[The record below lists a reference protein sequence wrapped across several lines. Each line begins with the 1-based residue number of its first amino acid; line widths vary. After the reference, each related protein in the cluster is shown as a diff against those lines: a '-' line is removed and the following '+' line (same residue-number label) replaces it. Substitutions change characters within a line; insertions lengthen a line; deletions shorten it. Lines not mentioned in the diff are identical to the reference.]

1 MLAETDFR
9 PGLWP
14 NPSPFRVVESGS
26 LSQIMTMPTTI
37 GHYTL
42 TSKLGEGGMGE
53 VYRATDTRL
62 GREVAVKVLPPA
74 VARDPERMARFKR
87 EARVLAS
94 LNHPNIATI
103 FGVEDEA
110 LVMELIE
117 GDTLCERIKSGP
129 IPVEDSLRIA
139 QEICAALEYAHQ
151 RGVIHRD
158 LKPANV
164 KAADRIKVLDFG
176 LAKMQEV
183 VDPSGD
189 ATITDAT
196 QAGMILGTA
205 AYMSPEQASGRPV
218 DARSDIFSF
227 GVLLYEML
235 SGRRAFSENTPIST
249 MGAVLHKEPKPL
261 REIAPEVPAELEAV
275 VVHCMAKKPA
285 ERFQSMPEVREALKK
300 APGRAA
306 AATEPEG
313 PSLAVLPFANLS
325 ADKENEYFS
334 DGLAEEIL
342 IALSQVKGLRVAAR
356 SSSFSF
362 KGKQADPG
370 EIAAKLNVG
379 HVLDGSV
386 RRAGNRMRVMV
397 QLVDARK
404 CIPLW
409 SERYD
414 RQMDDIFEVQDE
426 IARAIAAQLQ
436 VTLGTGVKQ
445 ATQNLEAYE
454 LYLKGRHYLYQRLAS
469 TMRLAIQCFDQAIQL
484 DAEFALAYAGLA
496 DCYAI
501 LRVYGFIRH
510 EEGQRPALA
519 AVTKARALEPNS
531 WEVQYSQGL
540 YTFYFGKW
548 RESGAHFERAVQ
560 LNPRSPLA
568 HGYFAIYLAMDR
580 KRDEAMSHAQTAC
593 RLDPL
598 NPFTYGLAACTCQL
612 LNDAPAGLTLA
623 EKALELQPDFLF
635 GLWITGLL
643 QCELGRL
650 EEAVTTLERV
660 TGISRAPIFVGLL
673 AMGYAQAGRRE
684 DALRVLRELEERR
697 ERGEFVPAWSC
708 AGVLAV
714 LGDAAK
720 LREALKDA
728 LEECSPAFD
737 IRLTA
742 SNVLDVFRSDAEIDR
757 LLKQFFGY

>member
-1 MLAETDFR
+1 
-9 PGLWP
+9 
-14 NPSPFRVVESGS
+14 
-26 LSQIMTMPTTI
+26 MTMPSNI
-37 GHYTL
+37 SHYTL

-53 VYRATDTRL
+53 VYRAMDTRL
-62 GREVAVKVLPPA
+62 GREVAVKVLPA
-74 VARDPERMARFKR
+74 ALARDPERLARFKR

-117 GDTLCERIKSGP
+117 GDTLGDRIKRGA
-129 IPVEDSLRIA
+129 IPVEESLRIA
-139 QEICAALEYAHQ
+139 QEIAAALEYAHQ
-151 RGVIHRD
+151 HGVIHRD

-164 KAADRIKVLDFG
+164 KAGERVKVLDFG

-183 VDPSGD
+183 AADAGGD
-189 ATITDAT
+189 ATITGAT

-235 SGRRAFSENTPIST
+235 SGRRAFSEDTPIST
-249 MGAVLHKEPKPL
+249 MGAILHKEPKPL
-261 REIAPEVPAELEAV
+261 REIAPEVPADLENV
-275 VVHCMAKKPA
+275 VSRCMAKKPA

-300 APGRAA
+300 APARAA
-306 AATEPEG
+306 AAEAEG

-362 KGKQADPG
+362 KGKQADAG

-386 RRAGNRMRVMV
+386 RRAGNRVRVTV

-414 RQMDDIFEVQDE
+414 RQMEDIFAVQDE

-445 ATQNLEAYE
+445 ATQNVEAYE
-454 LYLKGRHYLYQRLAS
+454 LYLKGRHFLNQRLAS
-469 TMRLAIQCFDQAIQL
+469 TMRLAMQCFEQAIRL
-484 DAEFALAYAGLA
+484 DADFALPYAGLA

-510 EEGQRPALA
+510 RGGSAGGAGCGGQ
-519 AVTKARALEPNS
+519 
-531 WEVQYSQGL
+531 
-540 YTFYFGKW
+540 GK
-548 RESGAHFERAVQ
+548 GAGAELVGSER
-560 LNPRSPLA
+560 LPGTLRLL
-568 HGYFAIYLAMDR
+568 FR
-580 KRDEAMSHAQTAC
+580 KM
-593 RLDPL
+593 
-598 NPFTYGLAACTCQL
+598 
-612 LNDAPAGLTLA
+612 
-623 EKALELQPDFLF
+623 
-635 GLWITGLL
+635 
-643 QCELGRL
+643 
-650 EEAVTTLERV
+650 
-660 TGISRAPIFVGLL
+660 
-673 AMGYAQAGRRE
+673 
-684 DALRVLRELEERR
+684 
-697 ERGEFVPAWSC
+697 
-708 AGVLAV
+708 AGVRGSL
-714 LGDAAK
+714 
-720 LREALKDA
+720 
-728 LEECSPAFD
+728 
-737 IRLTA
+737 
-742 SNVLDVFRSDAEIDR
+742 
-757 LLKQFFGY
+757 

>member
-1 MLAETDFR
+1 VLK
-9 PGLWP
+9 
-14 NPSPFRVVESGS
+14 SG
-26 LSQIMTMPTTI
+26 IFDTAMTTMPSTI

-62 GREVAVKVLPPA
+62 GREVAVKVLPAA
-74 VARDPERMARFKR
+74 VAGDPERLARFKR

-117 GDTLCERIKSGP
+117 GDTLSERIKRGA
-129 IPVEDSLRIA
+129 IPVEESVRIA
-139 QEICAALEYAHQ
+139 QEIGAALEYAHQ
-151 RGVIHRD
+151 HGVIHRD

-164 KAADRIKVLDFG
+164 KAAERVKVLDFG

-183 VDPSGD
+183 AADASGD
-189 ATITDAT
+189 ATITGAT

-235 SGRRAFSENTPIST
+235 SGRRAFSEDTPIST
-249 MGAVLHKEPKPL
+249 MGAILHKEPKPL
-261 REIAPEVPAELEAV
+261 HEIAPEVPAELEAV
-275 VVHCMAKKPA
+275 VVRCMAKKPA

-306 AATEPEG
+306 AAAAEPEG

-342 IALSQVKGLRVAAR
+342 IALGQVKGLRVAAR

-362 KGKQADPG
+362 KGKQADAS
-370 EIAAKLNVG
+370 EIGAKLNVG
-379 HVLDGSV
+379 HVLEGSV
-386 RRAGNRMRVMV
+386 RRAGNRVRVTV

-404 CIPLW
+404 CFPLW

-414 RQMDDIFEVQDE
+414 RQMEDIFEVQDE

-436 VTLGTGVKQ
+436 VTLGAGVKQ
-445 ATQNLEAYE
+445 ATQNVEAYE

-469 TMRLAIQCFDQAIQL
+469 TMRLAMQCFEQAIRL
-484 DAEFALAYAGLA
+484 DADFALPYAGLT

-501 LRVYGFIRH
+501 LRVYGYIRH
-510 EEGQRPALA
+510 SEGQGPALA
-519 AVTKARALEPNS
+519 AVTKAKALEPNS
-531 WEVQYSQGL
+531 WEVNVSEGL
-540 YTFYFGKW
+540 YDFYFGKW
-548 RESGAHFERAVQ
+548 QESGAHFERAVQ
-560 LNPRSPLA
+560 LNPRSSLA
-568 HGYFAIYLAMDR
+568 HGYLAIYLAMSR
-580 KRDEAMSHAQTAC
+580 KRDEAMSHAHASY
-593 RLDPL
+593 RVDPL
-598 NPFTYGLAACTCQL
+598 NPLAYALAACTFQL
-612 LNDAPAGLTLA
+612 LYDPAAGIPLT

-635 GLWITGLL
+635 GLWMKGLL
-643 QCELGRL
+643 LTELDRD
-650 EEAVTTLERV
+650 EQAVPALERV
-660 TGISRAPIFVGLL
+660 VGISRAPIFLALL
-673 AMGYAQAGRRE
+673 AMGYARAGRKE
-684 DALRVLRELEERR
+684 DALRLLRELEERR
-697 ERGEFVPAWSC
+697 ERGEFVSAWSPGG
-708 AGVLAV
+708 AMTE
-714 LGDAAK
+714 LGDLDG
-720 LREALKDA
+720 LRHALQEAWR
-728 LEECSPAFD
+728 ESNPAFG
-737 IRLTA
+737 IRLLTTHK
-742 SNVLDVFRSDAEIDR
+742 LDEYRSDAEINR
-757 LLKQFFGY
+757 LLTQFFGY